1 MSAVSPSSTGRSLSG
16 VTGTCRLHGNLTS
29 YGPRHTDHLG
39 FHHLAWNTVC
49 FGDHLGFANLTAGG
63 VRNLAGP
70 NFLGHRAS
78 GVRNLLGDRF
88 AGPRAGRVRHLL
100 GDRLLLVADA
110 GVWDLLHAG
119 DRDSAADR
127 VGLLAVTNFLHH
139 PSAAYRS
146 HFGARHPPSAANRAS
161 RLAAAGAGGRAT
173 RVAGRGA

>member
-1 MSAVSPSSTGRSLSG
+1 MCIRDSQRTNPEAIPEKSPPGLQIELIALPAHIKHRQEIELLSAVSPSSTGRSLSG

-88 AGPRAGRVRHLL
+88 AGPRA
-100 GDRLLLVADA
+100 
-110 GVWDLLHAG
+110 
-119 DRDSAADR
+119 SR
-127 VGLLAVTNFLHH
+127 VGDLFRDRFTS
-139 PSAAYRS
+139 P
-146 HFGARHPPSAANRAS
+146 
-161 RLAAAGAGGRAT
+161 
-173 RVAGRGA
+173 